1 MKRII
6 TILIGVIILSNGV
19 WSNFYFYNQDEPEYN
34 TGAQV
39 YILNGSGERWDVEG
53 YKIIISPRKILRGHA
68 KLVYKGNP
76 NEIDKSTY
84 YKYEIKERN
93 NDKNETVYSSS
104 SSSNDGS
111 VSILSNLNDVGSIT
125 GSYSY
130 DELNKNKQ
138 TYESTTMTIAWK
150 DNKGKMHSETIDLEI
165 HSDISINDYE

>member
-19 WSNFYFYNQDEPEYN
+19 WSYFYFYNQDEPEYN

-53 YKIIISPRKILRGHA
+53 
-68 KLVYKGNP
+68 
-76 NEIDKSTY
+76 
-84 YKYEIKERN
+84 
-93 NDKNETVYSSS
+93 
-104 SSSNDGS
+104 
-111 VSILSNLNDVGSIT
+111 SNLNDVGSIT

-130 DELNKNKQ
+130 DELNRNKQ

-150 DNKGKMHSETIDLEI
+150 DNKGKIHSETIDLEI
-165 HSDISINDYE
+165 HSDISVIDYE